1 MGQKLDQLDVV
12 GLHLYGSGD
21 DRGDLNEEA
30 AVAGAA
36 AGLEVA
42 FIAVE
47 RAADDADL
55 VMAHGR
61 RDLLGTVVAGGIA
74 GLDGGLEGVH
84 LLVAH
89 DHRLA
94 PLEETVLQGGR
105 TQDDGIEDGAAVVCE
120 DEVVEEGNI
129 PAFAPAVDRE
139 DLTRH
144 RREALDADLL
154 QHPVCRSL
162 RVGAGKIPHHE
173 PSYLV
178 LIHYCFVVLGLYS
191 LAFIRLYLAFQDSTL
206 QCPWVISSA
215 RESKSG
221 VQGLCSLVLRVI
233 PKIHELYLAFKEPH
247 LVFGD
252 CTSSVQGYT

>member
-1 MGQKLDQLDVV
+1 MKQRRRVVLEGTYFTRMPIDHPTLLYISRSGKDGLNQLDVV

-21 DRGDLNEEA
+21 DRWDLDEEA

-42 FIAVE
+42 LTAVE

-61 RDLLGTVVAGGIA
+61 RDLLGTVVARRVA
-74 GLDGGLEGVH
+74 RQDGGLEGVH

-94 PLEETVLQGGR
+94 SLEETVLQGGR

-120 DEVVEEGNI
+120 DEIMEEGDI
-129 PAFAPAVDRE
+129 PALAPAVDRE
-139 DLTRH
+139 DPTRH

-154 QHPVCRSL
+154 QHPICRSP
-162 RVGAGKIPHHE
+162 RVGAGKVPHHE

-191 LAFIRLYLAFQDSTL
+191 LAFIRLYLAFKDSTL
-206 QCPWVISSA
+206 QCP
-215 RESKSG
+215 
-221 VQGLCSLVLRVI
+221 
-233 PKIHELYLAFKEPH
+233 
-247 LVFGD
+247 
-252 CTSSVQGYT
+252 

>member
-1 MGQKLDQLDVV
+1 MRPYRRVVLEGTYFARMPIDHPTLLYISRSGKDRLDQLDVV

-21 DRGDLNEEA
+21 DRGDLDEKA
-30 AVAGAA
+30 AVAGAT
-36 AGLEVA
+36 AGLA
-42 FIAVE
+42 LTAVE

-61 RDLLGTVVAGGIA
+61 RDLLGTVVAGGVA
-74 GLDGGLEGVH
+74 GLDGGLERVH

-94 PLEETVLQGGR
+94 SLEETVLEGGR
-105 TQDDGIEDGAAVVCE
+105 TQDDGIEDGAAVVYE
-120 DEVVEEGNI
+120 DKVVEKGYV

-139 DLTRH
+139 DPTRH

-154 QHPVCRSL
+154 QHPVCRSP
-162 RVGAGKIPHHE
+162 RVGTGKVPHHE

-191 LAFIRLYLAFQDSTL
+191 LAFIRLYLAFKDSTL
-206 QCPWVISSA
+206 QCP
-215 RESKSG
+215 
-221 VQGLCSLVLRVI
+221 
-233 PKIHELYLAFKEPH
+233 
-247 LVFGD
+247 
-252 CTSSVQGYT
+252 

>member
-1 MGQKLDQLDVV
+1 MDSTLWANIRVGCEEVGLDQLYVV

-21 DRGDLNEEA
+21 DRGDLDEET

-42 FIAVE
+42 LTAVE

-94 PLEETVLQGGR
+94 SLEETVL
-105 TQDDGIEDGAAVVCE
+105 
-120 DEVVEEGNI
+120 
-129 PAFAPAVDRE
+129 
-139 DLTRH
+139 
-144 RREALDADLL
+144 
-154 QHPVCRSL
+154 
-162 RVGAGKIPHHE
+162 
-173 PSYLV
+173 
-178 LIHYCFVVLGLYS
+178 
-191 LAFIRLYLAFQDSTL
+191 
-206 QCPWVISSA
+206 
-215 RESKSG
+215 
-221 VQGLCSLVLRVI
+221 
-233 PKIHELYLAFKEPH
+233 
-247 LVFGD
+247 
-252 CTSSVQGYT
+252 

>member
-1 MGQKLDQLDVV
+1 MKQRRRVVLEGTYFTRMPIDHLTLLYIPRSGKDGLDQLDVV

-21 DRGDLNEEA
+21 DRGDLDEET

-42 FIAVE
+42 LTAVE

-84 LLVAH
+84 LLIAH

-94 PLEETVLQGGR
+94 SLEETVLKGGR

-120 DEVVEEGNI
+120 DEVVEERDI
-129 PAFAPAVDRE
+129 PALAPAVDRE

-154 QHPVCRSL
+154 QHPICRSL
-162 RVGAGKIPHHE
+162 RVGAGKVPHHE

-178 LIHYCFVVLGLYS
+178 LIHYSFVVLGLYS
-191 LAFIRLYLAFQDSTL
+191 LAFIRLYLAFKDSTL

-215 RESKSG
+215 RKSKSG
-221 VQGLCSLVLRVI
+221 VQG
-233 PKIHELYLAFKEPH
+233 
-247 LVFGD
+247 
-252 CTSSVQGYT
+252 